1 MPATRP
7 ARPGGPRRIL
17 VTSTFFPPV
26 AFGGYEVECGGVVDR
41 LREDHEVLVLTASR
55 GAAEAGQETGVR
67 RTLPLLSPDP
77 RGSLRAPA
85 AALRGAQIAREAMR
99 WCPDLVYMW
108 NGSDVPQSTLRVLAD
123 SGVPIAVRVCEH
135 WFGRLFSGDQ
145 FLRELLPADRAVG
158 RAAWSVLCRSVN
170 RLPALRLDPLAP
182 IRIAIS
188 WNSAAIARMAPA
200 PSFVTPV
207 LEETLHSVPR
217 WGDVF
222 AGVSRQS
229 PPPTRD
235 VVFVGRVT
243 PYKGVDVA
251 IDALAAL
258 RALTVPD
265 ARLIVI
271 GPEDAGYGDTLRE
284 RAAGLGIADAIL
296 WLGARSPEE
305 TAAQLAGAAALIVP
319 STWDEPFP
327 LVTIEGALARVPIV
341 ASDVGGISEGM
352 RDEEHALLFARG
364 DEAGAARALSR
375 ALTEPAA
382 TEERVNRAYAHAQQY
397 RIKPYLDAQAE
408 FVRRAY
414 GALTRR
420 R

>member
-1 MPATRP
+1 MTATG
-7 ARPGGPRRIL
+7 AAKPGGPRRIL
-17 VTSTFFPPV
+17 VTTTFFPPV
-26 AFGGYEVECGGVVDR
+26 AFGGYEVECAGVVDR

-55 GAAEAGQETGVR
+55 GAAEAGPETGVR

-85 AALRGAQIAREAMR
+85 AALRGAQIAREAM
-99 WCPDLVYMW
+99 W
-108 NGSDVPQSTLRVLAD
+108 NGSDLPQSTLRVLAD
-123 SGVPIAVRVCEH
+123 TGVPVAVRVCEH

-145 FLRELLPADRAVG
+145 FLRELLPADRTVG
-158 RAAWSVLCRSVN
+158 RAAWSALCRSVN
-170 RLPALRLDPLAP
+170 RLPGLRLDPLAP
-182 IRIAIS
+182 MPIAIS
-188 WNSAAIARMAPA
+188 WNSSAIARMAPP
-200 PSFVTPV
+200 PSFLTPV

-222 AGVSRQS
+222 ARVARPSQ
-229 PPPTRD
+229 PLTRD

-251 IDALAAL
+251 IDALAQL
-258 RALTVPD
+258 RARTVPD

-271 GPEDAGYGDTLRE
+271 GPEEGDYGTRLRHQ
-284 RAAGLGIADAIL
+284 AVSLGIADAIL
-296 WLGARSPEE
+296 WLGACTPEE

-327 LVTIEGALARVPIV
+327 LVTIEGALARVPVV

-364 DEAGAARALSR
+364 DGAGAARALAR
-375 ALTEPAA
+375 ALTETAA
-382 TEERVNRAYAHAQQY
+382 TEERVNRAYEHAQQY
-397 RIKPYLDAQAE
+397 RIEPYLDAQAE

-414 GALTRR
+414 GALTRSR
-420 R
+420 

>member
-1 MPATRP
+1 
-7 ARPGGPRRIL
+7 
-17 VTSTFFPPV
+17 
-26 AFGGYEVECGGVVDR
+26 
-41 LREDHEVLVLTASR
+41 VLTASR
-55 GAAEAGQETGVR
+55 GAAEVGQETGVR

-85 AALRGAQIAREAMR
+85 AALRGVQIAREAMQWR
-99 WCPDLVYMW
+99 PDLVYMW
-108 NGSDVPQSTLRVLAD
+108 SGSDVPQSTLRVLAD
-123 SGVPIAVRVCEH
+123 TGVPIAVRVCEH
-135 WFGRLFSGDQ
+135 WFGRLFTDDQ
-145 FLRELLPADRAVG
+145 FLRELLPGDRTVG
-158 RAAWSVLCRSVN
+158 RAAWSVLCRSLN

-182 IRIAIS
+182 IRMAIS

-217 WGDVF
+217 WGDLF

-265 ARLIVI
+265 ARLTVI

-284 RAAGLGIADAIL
+284 RAAGLGITDAIR

-352 RDEEHALLFARG
+352 HDEEHALLFARG
-364 DEAGAARALSR
+364 DGAGAARALARS
-375 ALTEPAA
+375 LTETTA
-382 TEERVNRAYAHAQQY
+382 TQARVNRAYAHAQQY
-397 RIKPYLDAQAE
+397 RIEPYLEAQVE

-414 GALTRR
+414 EALTRR
-420 R
+420 G

>member
-1 MPATRP
+1 MTATRP

-17 VTSTFFPPV
+17 VTSTLFPPV
-26 AFGGYEVECGGVVDR
+26 AVGGYEVECAGVVER

-55 GAAEAGQETGVR
+55 GAGEAGQETGVR

-85 AALRGAQIAREAMR
+85 AALRGAQIARDALR
-99 WCPDLVYMW
+99 WCPDLVYVW
-108 NGSDVPQSTLRVLAD
+108 NGSDIPQSTLRVLAD

-145 FLRELLPADRAVG
+145 FLRELLPADRTVG

-170 RLPALRLDPLAP
+170 RLPVLRLDPLAP

-188 WNSAAIARMAPA
+188 WNSAAIARMAPP

-217 WGDVF
+217 WGDLF

-229 PPPTRD
+229 LPTRD

-251 IDALAAL
+251 IDALAVL
-258 RALTVPD
+258 RARTVPD

-271 GPEDAGYGDTLRE
+271 GPEDAGYGDTLRQ
-284 RAAGLGIADAIL
+284 RAAGLGIADAIV
-296 WLGARSPEE
+296 WLGARSPED
-305 TAAQLAGAAALIVP
+305 TAAALAGAAALIVP

-327 LVTIEGALARVPIV
+327 LVTIEGALARVPVV

-364 DEAGAARALSR
+364 DGAGAAHALSR
-375 ALTEPAA
+375 ALTETAA
-382 TEERVNRAYAHAQQY
+382 TQQRVNRAYAHAQRY
-397 RIKPYLDAQAE
+397 RIEPYLDAQAE

-414 GALTRR
+414 GALTSRR
-420 R
+420 